1 MGKPEKGKSKKEI
14 KQERKKNSLVENQK
28 ERKKQTVRTV
38 KKYMVIV
45 LHLRGC
51 VRSCCTILLICVFHT
66 IMLCRVYVLYLF
78 RSVFFTIIY
87 SFT

>member
-51 VRSCCTILLICVFHT
+51 VRS
-66 IMLCRVYVLYLF
+66 
-78 RSVFFTIIY
+78 
-87 SFT
+87 